1 MSENQMIRSNDEMEI
16 DLVEIFYLLWNNILK
31 ILLCLVIS
39 AVVAFAYSYFMI
51 TPLYKATS
59 KMYIN
64 TSAKAVVDISDLQ
77 ISAQLRG
84 DYKALMTSRDLLE
97 SVVRNL
103 NLKYSAKDLGRRIT
117 IENPADTRI
126 ITITMT
132 SSDPVEAADVANE
145 LANRA
150 KEKLP
155 EIMRSE
161 EPVIYEKAI
170 VPTSKS
176 SPSYTRNTMIGG
188 LLGAIVCGGYLIVKY
203 LMNDTIVTP
212 DDALK
217 YLGIQPLAVIPEGD
231 LGNFNKK
238 KKAKSK
244 TKKGKKTK

>member
-103 NLKYSAKDLGRRIT
+103 NLKYSARDLGRRIT

-132 SSDPVEAADVANE
+132 SSDPMEAADVANE

-188 LLGAIVCGGYLIVKY
+188 LLGAMACAGYLIVKY

-238 KKAKSK
+238 KKAKSQ